1 MLLNCHSYYSLRYG
15 TLSVEQILNLVKEN
29 GYREFVLTDINNTAM
44 CVDAVRQ
51 AAQLGIKPM
60 IGVDFRNGIKQQYVG
75 IAKNNNGLKEL
86 NIHVSYHLHKELD
99 FSIIAPEFEN
109 AYVIYPFATYTGW
122 SLRNNEYIGVSIND
136 LKRLPFTK
144 LKINEN
150 KLVIMQPITFL
161 NKRGFNAHRLL
172 RAIHNNVLL
181 SRLPLSEQTSPDEI
195 ILERSKLLEAYKEY
209 PQLIEATQEL
219 LDSCQITVEF
229 GKFANKN
236 LTHYTGTMK
245 GDMKLLRDESYAGL
259 RYRYGDDVELNVLER
274 LEKELRI
281 IEQMKFASYFL
292 INWDIVK
299 YAQSKNYYYVGRG
312 SGSNSIVAYLL
323 RITDVDPI
331 KLDLYFERFIN
342 PFRSNPPD
350 FDIDFSWTDRD
361 DITDYIFSR
370 FGKNGCAALVGTYTT
385 FQSDSVLRELGK
397 VFGLPPNEIDQL
409 QRENDLKKVDEIGK
423 LVLYYSN
430 YIKGFPSN
438 FSIHASGILISQEPV
453 NTYVST
459 FMPPKG
465 YPTTHFS
472 MLEAEDIGLYK
483 FDILSQ
489 RGLGKI
495 KDCLDIVKQN
505 HHVDIDIHD
514 MKPIMDDEKVKRLL
528 RIGNAI
534 GCFYVESPGMRML
547 LCKLQADDYLRL
559 VAASSIIRPG
569 VAKSGMMREYILRY
583 RDEKLRKKAEEALPE
598 LYKILEETYGVM
610 VYQEDVIKVAHS
622 FAGLTLAEADYLRRG
637 MSWKFKQRNEFNRV
651 QEQFFNNC
659 YEKGYNEKV
668 ITDIWNQIESFANF
682 AFSKGH
688 SASYAVE
695 SYQALYLKAYY
706 PIEYMAATL
715 NNGGGFYRAQVYLH
729 EATLHGATLELPCIN
744 KSDLL
749 CRVYDK
755 TIYLGFN
762 MINGLE
768 KSTMELI
775 LQAREQEGDFKDL
788 PDFTKR
794 VPASVDQIC
803 LLIRAGTFKFTQKSK
818 QTLLWDVYSLLTP
831 YTKKKPAKELFH
843 VETTE
848 YTLPELQENKYD
860 GIFDEME
867 LFGFTRELPFNLLKE
882 ELPSTLKAAD
892 FKNHL
897 GQIVSIVG
905 FMVNIKTAYTS
916 KGDKMYFGT
925 FYDIDG
931 QWIDTVHFPQ
941 VAKAFPFTG
950 PGCYLIKG
958 KVTHEFDFYSLEVV
972 EQKRLQYVD
981 RDSAKHM
988 KKDNA
993 NMNDGRYANKQ
1004 QAN

>member
-1 MLLNCHSYYSLRYG
+1 MLTNCHSQYSLKYG
-15 TLSVEQILNLVKEN
+15 TLSIEQMLNLIKEN
-29 GYREFVLTDINNTAM
+29 GYSEFVLTDINNTAM

-51 AAQLGIKPM
+51 AAEIGLKPIIGI
-60 IGVDFRNGIKQQYVG
+60 DFRNGIQQQYVG
-75 IAKNNNGLKEL
+75 IAKNNIGLKEL
-86 NIHVSYHLHKELD
+86 NIHVSHHLHNETD
-99 FSIIAPEFEN
+99 FATIAPEFEN

-122 SLRNNEYIGVSIND
+122 NLRDNQYIGVSIND

-144 LKINEN
+144 LKINED
-150 KLVIMQPITFL
+150 KLVVMQPLTFL

-181 SRLPLSEQTSPDEI
+181 SRLPVSEQTSPDEI
-195 ILERSKLLEAYKEY
+195 IHERSKLLEAFKDY
-209 PQLIEATQEL
+209 PVLIKTTQEL
-219 LDSCQITVEF
+219 LDSCHITVEY

-245 GDMKLLRDESYAGL
+245 TDMELLRNESYAGL
-259 RYRYGDDVELNVLER
+259 QYRYGDDIELNVLDR

-299 YAQSKNYYYVGRG
+299 YAQSKGYYYVGRG

-323 RITDVDPI
+323 LITDVDPI
-331 KLDLYFERFIN
+331 DLDLYFERFIN

-361 DITDYIFSR
+361 DMTDYIFQR

-397 VFGLPPNEIDQL
+397 VFGLPPNEIDAL
-409 QRENDLKKVDEIGK
+409 QREADLKKVDEIGK
-423 LVLYYSN
+423 LVLYYSDF
-430 YIKGFPSN
+430 IKGFPSN

-453 NTYVST
+453 TTYVST
-459 FMPPKG
+459 FLPPKG

-505 HHVDIDIHD
+505 HNVDIDIHD
-514 MKPIMDDEKVKRLL
+514 MKPILNDERIKTSL
-528 RIGNAI
+528 RSGNAI

-583 RDEKLRKKAEEALPE
+583 RDEKLRKKAEDALPE

-622 FAGLTLAEADYLRRG
+622 FAGLSLAESDYLRRG
-637 MSWKFKQRNEFNRV
+637 MSWKFKQRNEFFRV
-651 QEQFFNNC
+651 RQQFFDNC

-695 SYQALYLKAYY
+695 SYQALFLKAYY

-715 NNGGGFYRAQVYLH
+715 NNGGGFYRAQVYLQ
-729 EATLHGATLELPCIN
+729 EAIMHGATLELPCIN
-744 KSDLL
+744 KSDLI
-749 CRVYDK
+749 CRVYDRA
-755 TIYLGFN
+755 IYLGFN

-768 KSTMELI
+768 KHTMELI
-775 LQAREQEGDFKDL
+775 MNAREQEGEFKDL

-794 VPASVDQIC
+794 VPASVDQLC
-803 LLIRAGTFKFTQKSK
+803 LLIRAGTFKFTGKSK

-831 YTKKKPAKELFH
+831 YTKKQPDKELFH
-843 VETTE
+843 VETAE
-848 YTLPELQENKYD
+848 YKLPVLQKNKYD
-860 GIFDEME
+860 EIFDEME
-867 LFGFTRELPFNLLKE
+867 LFGFTRELPFNLLKD
-882 ELPSTLKAAD
+882 ELPSTLKATD
-892 FKNHL
+892 FKQHL
-897 GQIVSIVG
+897 GQIITIVG
-905 FMVNIKTAYTS
+905 FMVNIKTTQTS

-925 FYDIDG
+925 FYDLDG

-950 PGCYLIKG
+950 PGCYVIKG
-958 KVTHEFDFYSLEVV
+958 KVTHEFDFYSLDVV

-988 KKDNA
+988 KKDNT
-993 NMNDGRYANKQ
+993 NMRDGRYVKG
-1004 QAN
+1004 